1 MSKYSISQL
10 VSVKIKSV
18 NLLTDEF
25 VYTELTGRIESI
37 DVAELTNFY
46 LIEPINLI
54 KDDCG
59 FFKFHTM
66 NFKEMDSFFVREDEI
81 EHVEP
86 ATLLL
91 NIL

>member
-25 VYTELTGRIESI
+25 VYTEFTGRIESI
-37 DVAELTNFY
+37 DATELTNFY
-46 LIEPINLI
+46 LIKPINLI

-59 FFKFHTM
+59 FFKFNNM
-66 NFKEMDSFFVREDEI
+66 NLKEIDPFFVREDEV

-91 NIL
+91 GLL